1 MSAEPAVAERADAA
15 AMAVEGPGAGRRRA
29 RRDLVGLAVLIAAVV
44 VFPLVAEGQ
53 VVFVGVFAGMFALA
67 ALGLSLLMG
76 LAGQISLGQ
85 AGFLAIG
92 AYTSA
97 VLTTRYEVNSLLAAV
112 VAVAVAVAAAF
123 AVGIPILRLRGHYLA
138 LATLGFGI
146 IVAVVANQWEFL
158 GGQSGIFGI
167 GDVAFNGRT
176 YDEPGE
182 QFYLLWATVIVA
194 LVLARN
200 LARGRVGRALGA
212 VHDSEVAAETLGID
226 TFRLRLQVF
235 VLSAALA
242 GIAGTGYAHVVGVVN
257 AQSASFQLSVELLL
271 MAVVGGL
278 GSVWG
283 AILGAVFVEG
293 LGEALTTFIPRVIP
307 GASGE
312 YQLIG
317 FGLLLTLS
325 VIFLPGGFV
334 QAGRRLSGLGG
345 RRSAGA
351 TVPGPGPASS
361 GGAVAVREQGA
372 AVEPLLPREGRPPP
386 GTVVLR
392 VTGLERHFG
401 GVRAVDGVDLEVR
414 TGEIVALIGPN
425 GAGKT
430 TLFNVVSGV
439 LPPTAGTVEVGGRP
453 VSSAARPPRPH
464 TVAAAGAART
474 FQNLQIF
481 TSMTVAGNVA
491 VGRHLRSRGGIVA
504 GALAFPARR
513 EERAI
518 DAEARRLAG
527 LLGLDDVVDTRAAD
541 LPFGRQRLVEVARAL
556 AAEPDRLLLDEPMAG
571 LAAAERADLAH
582 LLRRRRAGGMA
593 ILRGEHD
600 MEAGMARADRGGVLD
615 DGHRIALGPP
625 SAIADDPAVIAAYLG
640 TDDDTALPP
649 PRTASGTTADG
660 TTAGGATAAGATA
673 AGPAPGGA
681 PAGGTTAGG
690 ATAAGEADRRG
701 DGGGRA

>member
-1 MSAEPAVAERADAA
+1 VSAEPALAERADAA

-29 RRDLVGLAVLIAAVV
+29 WRDLAGLAVLVLAVV
-44 VFPLVAEGQ
+44 AFPLVAEGQ

-97 VLTTRYEVNSLLAAV
+97 VLTTRYGVNALLAAV

-123 AVGIPILRLRGHYLA
+123 AVGVPILRLRGHYLA

-176 YDEPGE
+176 YDEPAE

-226 TFRLRLQVF
+226 TFKLRLQVF

-293 LGEALTTFIPRVIP
+293 LGEALTTFIPRIIP

-334 QAGRRLSGLGG
+334 QAGRRLTRG
-345 RRSAGA
+345 RSR
-351 TVPGPGPASS
+351 GPAPAPEAGEVGAGGVAA

-556 AAEPDRLLLDEPMAG
+556 AAEPDLLLLDEPMAG
-571 LAAAERADLAH
+571 LSAAERADLAH
-582 LLRRRRAGGMA
+582 LLRRLRAGGMA
-593 ILRGEHD
+593 ILLVEHD
-600 MEAGMARADRGGVLD
+600 MEAVMALADRVAVLD
-615 DGHRIALGPP
+615 DGKRIALGPP

-640 TDDDTALPP
+640 TEDDTALPP
-649 PRTASGTTADG
+649 PRAAGGATAGGA
-660 TTAGGATAAGATA
+660 TAGGATAAG
-673 AGPAPGGA
+673 
-681 PAGGTTAGG
+681 
-690 ATAAGEADRRG
+690 
-701 DGGGRA
+701 DGGGRP